1 MEACYVNTA
10 HPDFLNGHQAIA
22 IVNDQISG
30 KQQQQQQTP
39 NNSSDHS
46 KTNKQLAALQTNNP
60 SLPNTDA
67 DSGSF
72 FGSFFSGPKKTKKTN
87 SMMEPVC
94 IDFDCYFFKRK
105 VVLFYVL
112 RLYTFAC
119 F

>member
-1 MEACYVNTA
+1 MEACYINTA

-30 KQQQQQQTP
+30 KQQQQQQQQTP

-46 KTNKQLAALQTNNP
+46 KANKQLAALQTNSP

-94 IDFDCYFFKRK
+94 IDLDCYFSFKK
-105 VVLFYVL
+105 KQY
-112 RLYTFAC
+112 C
-119 F
+119 FML